1 MTAASV
7 AQDTRSVQVAD
18 VFKAGRRAAQLRRT
32 GSGTEFAYL
41 LEYASDGVAI
51 ATTLPISTDSLR
63 YPPGAV
69 PAFFAG
75 MLPEGRR
82 LTALRRFVKTS
93 ADDELSLLLAVGRD
107 VIGDVQV
114 VPEGEMPTEA
124 EALLTVQSSFSEVR
138 FSEILGGA
146 GVVDRSGIPGVQD
159 KASARMISV
168 PVAQAAGRY
177 ILKVDPP
184 EFQHVVEN
192 EHYFLNTARS
202 AGIPT
207 TQADLVTDADGRK
220 GLLVRRFDR
229 VADHA
234 GTVHSRACEDAC
246 QLLNLWPADKY
257 NVSSEELAAA
267 VGRVCAA
274 GPVAVR
280 DVFRQLCFAWLTG
293 NGDVHAKNISVLAT
307 PEGEWRVAPA
317 YDLPSTLPYNDLTL
331 ALPVQGRSDGLS
343 RRVML
348 DFAGTIGMT
357 PKAATSTMDDMLDAT
372 AHVPSDLRDGAVPF
386 SQQTVSTWTKRL
398 EYRRKLLKA

>member
-1 MTAASV
+1 MTADSIAR
-7 AQDTRSVQVAD
+7 DTRSVQVAD

-41 LEYASDGVAI
+41 PEFASDGVAI
-51 ATTLPISTDSLR
+51 ATTLPISAYPLR

-82 LTALRRFVKTS
+82 LTALRRLVKTS
-93 ADDELSLLLAVGRD
+93 TDDELSLLLAVGRD

-114 VPEGEMPTEA
+114 VPEGEMPAEA
-124 EALLTVQSSFSEVR
+124 EALITVQSSFSEVR
-138 FSEILGGA
+138 FSEILGVA
-146 GVVDRSGIPGVQD
+146 GVVDRTGIPGVQD

-168 PVAQAAGRY
+168 PIAQAAGRY

-184 EFQHVVEN
+184 EFPHVVEN
-192 EHYFLNTARS
+192 EHYFLTIARS

-207 TQADLVTDADGRK
+207 TQADLVS
-220 GLLVRRFDR
+220 RFDR
-229 VADHA
+229 VADRA
-234 GTVHSRACEDAC
+234 GAVHSAACEDAC

-257 NVSSEELAAA
+257 NVSSEDLVAA

-274 GPVAVR
+274 RPVAVR
-280 DVFRQLCFAWLTG
+280 DVYRQLCFAWLTG

-343 RRVML
+343 RRVL
-348 DFAGTIGMT
+348 LEFAGSIGMT
-357 PKAATSTMDDMLDAT
+357 PKAATSTLDDMRDAT
-372 AHVPSDLRDGAVPF
+372 ARVASDLRDGAVPF
-386 SQQTVSTWTKRL
+386 SQQTISTWTKRL

>member
-1 MTAASV
+1 MTADSIAH
-7 AQDTRSVQVAD
+7 DMRSVQVAD

-32 GSGTEFAYL
+32 SSGTKFGYLSEF
-41 LEYASDGVAI
+41 ASDGVAI
-51 ATTLPISTDSLR
+51 ATTLPISADPLR
-63 YPPGAV
+63 CPPGAV

-82 LTALRRFVKTS
+82 LTALRRLVKTS

-124 EALLTVQSSFSEVR
+124 EALITVQSSFSEVR
-138 FSEILGGA
+138 FSEILGVE

-192 EHYFLNTARS
+192 EHYFLNLARS

-207 TQADLVTDADGRK
+207 TQADLVEDAEGRK

-229 VADHA
+229 VVDRA

-257 NVSSEELAAA
+257 TVSSEDLVAAI
-267 VGRVCAA
+267 GRVCAA

-280 DVFRQLCFAWLTG
+280 DVYRQLCFAWLTG

-331 ALPVQGRSDGLS
+331 ALSIQGRSDGLS
-343 RRVML
+343 RRSML

-357 PKAATSTMDDMLDAT
+357 PKAATSTLDDMLDAT

-386 SQQTVSTWTKRL
+386 SQQTISTWTKRL

>member
-1 MTAASV
+1 M
-7 AQDTRSVQVAD
+7 RSVQVAD

-32 GSGTEFAYL
+32 DSGTGFAYL
-41 LEYASDGVAI
+41 PEFASDGVAI
-51 ATTLPISTDSLR
+51 ATTLPISADPLL

-107 VIGDVQV
+107 AIGDVQV

-124 EALLTVQSSFSEVR
+124 EALITVQSSFSEVR
-138 FSEILGGA
+138 FSEILGAA

-159 KASARMISV
+159 KGSARMISV

-184 EFQHVVEN
+184 EFPHVVEN
-192 EHYFLNTARS
+192 EHYFLTIARS

-229 VADHA
+229 VVDRA

-257 NVSSEELAAA
+257 NVSSEDLAAA

-280 DVFRQLCFAWLTG
+280 DVYRQLCFAWLTG

-317 YDLPSTLPYNDLTL
+317 YDLPSTLPYDDLTL

-343 RRVML
+343 RRLML
-348 DFAGTIGMT
+348 EFAGTIGMT
-357 PKAATSTMDDMLDAT
+357 PKAATSTLDDMLDAT
-372 AHVPSDLRDGAVPF
+372 ARVPADLRDGVVPF
-386 SQQTVSTWTKRL
+386 SQQTLSTWTKRL